1 MRFTIT
7 PGSLAVMRAVDFPLV
22 QIFVADGA
30 KISYFL
36 QANFQQHNAGNMI
49 VDHSAAPARLPRGKR
64 LVFWL
69 ATRFGWLLLLLVGRW
84 TRIRFLGRNH
94 FETLRAHQR
103 PFIICTW
110 HGKILIPIFIHRGE
124 NICGMV
130 SEHNDGEMI
139 AQTLHRIGYTTVRGS
154 STRGGSRAMIAMIR
168 ALKNGGVGA
177 IMPDGPKGP
186 RQVFKAG
193 ALAIAQKAGADLL
206 PMTFAS
212 SSFWRLKSWDQFIIP
227 KPFSRSLALYGEPIT
242 VPSVLNAE
250 SFETLRQHVE
260 TRMRALETE
269 AEAQC

>member
-1 MRFTIT
+1 
-7 PGSLAVMRAVDFPLV
+7 
-22 QIFVADGA
+22 
-30 KISYFL
+30 
-36 QANFQQHNAGNMI
+36 MI
-49 VDHSAAPARLPRGKR
+49 VNQSAAPAQPPRGKR

-84 TRIRFLGRNH
+84 TRIRFLGRHH
-94 FETLRAHQR
+94 FEILRAQRR

-110 HGKILIPIFIHRGE
+110 HGKILIPIYIHRHE
-124 NICGMV
+124 NIFGMV
-130 SEHNDGEMI
+130 SEHSDGEMI
-139 AQTLHRIGYTTVRGS
+139 AQTLHRIGYSTVRGS

-168 ALKNGGVGA
+168 ALKNGSVGA

-186 RQVFKAG
+186 RHVFKAG

-212 SSFWRLKSWDQFIIP
+212 SSVWRLKSWDQFVIP
-227 KPFSRSLALYGEPIT
+227 KPFSRTLALYGEPIK

-269 AEAQC
+269 VEAQC

>member
-1 MRFTIT
+1 MTIT
-7 PGSLAVMRAVDFPLV
+7 P
-22 QIFVADGA
+22 
-30 KISYFL
+30 
-36 QANFQQHNAGNMI
+36 
-49 VDHSAAPARLPRGKR
+49 PATSPRRSGGKR
-64 LVFWL
+64 LTFWL

-84 TRIRFLGRNH
+84 TRIRFQGRDH
-94 FETLRAHQR
+94 FEKLRAHQR

-130 SEHNDGEMI
+130 SEHHDGEMI

-168 ALKNGGVGA
+168 ALKNGHVGA

-186 RQVFKAG
+186 RHVFKFG

-212 SSFWRLKSWDQFIIP
+212 SAFWRLKSWDQFIIP
-227 KPFSRSLALYGEPIT
+227 KPFSRALALYGEPIS
-242 VPSVLNAE
+242 VPATTEPEALE
-250 SFETLRQHVE
+250 GLRQQVE
-260 TRMRALETE
+260 ERMRALEAEVE
-269 AEAQC
+269 ARFSMRSNST